1 MTDPTNQQSQL
12 QQQVLDEL
20 KNISRLYELAQGQI
34 SALRVA
40 LAASFLFAQA
50 NTEFQTQL
58 RLHLESRLA
67 LMKQDN
73 PSLAE
78 VDGFESVLNEL
89 LGNNVSV
96 HQPKGHFQ

>member
-1 MTDPTNQQSQL
+1 MSDLPQQTEL
-12 QQQVLDEL
+12 QQQVLEEL

-40 LAASFLFAQA
+40 LATSFRFAQT
-50 NTEFQTQL
+50 NTAFQNEL
-58 RLHLESRLA
+58 RLHLEARLA

-78 VDGFESVLNEL
+78 VDGYESALNEL
-89 LGNNVSV
+89 LGNMVSV
-96 HQPKGHFQ
+96 HQPKGHTH